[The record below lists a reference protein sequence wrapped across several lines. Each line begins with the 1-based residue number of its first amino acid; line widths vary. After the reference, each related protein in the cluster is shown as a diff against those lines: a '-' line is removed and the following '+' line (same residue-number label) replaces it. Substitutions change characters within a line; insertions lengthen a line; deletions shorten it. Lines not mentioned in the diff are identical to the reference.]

1 MSSSGDD
8 NTVDIAFPEIKLGI
22 RLYVFF
28 FLFFSTK
35 SRNRRRDAIYIYR
48 TNRVIVWVSE
58 ESAKLGAKIGMTL
71 IKVEGIKVS
80 NMKQKEAIKIIKA
93 HPERPL
99 RVTFAAAAEKSP
111 TATAA
116 AATTTTTTE
125 DDNII
130 PDDNIISD
138 DVKEDDDTSF
148 VEEMNR
154 VDDGVEP
161 QDMIFIMTSMRK
173 LQSQLESGDLTQ
185 SDYDQTIASFGFPK
199 KALEQADAALRRE
212 RLDREAEEAEKA
224 KVVEEKRVETLSEI
238 QKSLVFV
245 SKGKPT
251 PEVKL
256 LEDGGKHNRNLILQG
271 EMQRVR
277 SKHSVFVSST
287 REMYVFL
294 LSDMLIVSDRK
305 KSLFKKKEKGQ
316 LLSVRYEVEEVV
328 RLDVV
333 GVVTLTDLRFMKDS
347 PEHSFKV
354 TSPSRDH
361 IFVAPNKETKT
372 KWLNALK
379 TQILKNTP
387 SDVRDSMVGYEHIVL
402 GGTFFSACMIGRQDI
417 LKRLLESDV
426 KADEINALD
435 SHGYTA
441 LHYAAKTGNSKC
453 MGLLCSSPLVIK
465 DIASS
470 RSEHE
475 MPLHMTVSKEHAQC
489 TLVLKREKTSLSLSL
504 SHTHTHFTLL
514 VLVRLASL
522 NSPQ

>member
-1 MSSSGDD
+1 M
-8 NTVDIAFPEIKLGI
+8 NTQTLA
-22 RLYVFF
+22 
-28 FLFFSTK
+28 
-35 SRNRRRDAIYIYR
+35 AHR
-48 TNRVIVWVSE
+48 TNRVVVWVSD
-58 ESAKLGAKIGMTL
+58 ESAKLGAKVGMTL
-71 IKVEGIKVS
+71 IKVGGIKVS
-80 NMKQKEAIKIIKA
+80 NMKQKDAIKIIKA
-93 HPERPL
+93 HRERPL
-99 RVTFAAAAEKSP
+99 CVTFSSP
-111 TATAA
+111 K
-116 AATTTTTTE
+116 TTTE
-125 DDNII
+125 STTSPTTMSTEEDDII
-130 PDDNIISD
+130 PDD
-138 DVKEDDDTSF
+138 VKVDDDETSF
-148 VEEMNR
+148 DEEMNR

-173 LQSQLESGDLTQ
+173 LHAQLESGDLTQ
-185 SDYDQTIASFGFPK
+185 SDYEQTISSFGFPE
-199 KALEQADAALRRE
+199 KALKQAENALRHERE
-212 RLDREAEEAEKA
+212 CAQAEEAEKA
-224 KVVEEKRVETLSEI
+224 KVEDEKRVQVLSDV
-238 QKSLVFV
+238 QKSLVFM

-256 LEDGGKHNRNLILQG
+256 LEGESKRSLILQG

-287 REMYVFL
+287 REMYLFL
-294 LSDMLIVSDRK
+294 LTDMLIVSDRK
-305 KSLFKKKEKGQ
+305 KSLFKKGTARKEKGQ
-316 LLSVRYEVEEVV
+316 VFSVRYEVEEVV

-347 PEHSFKV
+347 PEHSFKI

-361 IFVAPNKETKT
+361 IFVAPDRETKMR
-372 KWLNALK
+372 WLNTVR

-387 SDVRDSMVGYEHIVL
+387 SDVRDSMIGYEHIVL

-441 LHYAAKTGNSKC
+441 LHYAAKTGNASC
-453 MGLLCSSPLVIK
+453 MKLLCSSPLVIK

-489 TLVLKREKTSLSLSL
+489 SQMLLEAGAKSSSRDATGRTALHRIVRFTIHCNFLSSK
-504 SHTHTHFTLL
+504 
-514 VLVRLASL
+514 
-522 NSPQ
+522 

>member
-1 MSSSGDD
+1 
-8 NTVDIAFPEIKLGI
+8 
-22 RLYVFF
+22 
-28 FLFFSTK
+28 
-35 SRNRRRDAIYIYR
+35 
-48 TNRVIVWVSE
+48 VIVWVSE

-99 RVTFAAAAEKSP
+99 RVTFAAAAKKSP
-111 TATAA
+111 TATAAA

-504 SHTHTHFTLL
+504 THTHTHFTLL